1 MSTVRSGLREL
12 TGRKNRVLAIWR
24 LKGCPRCRGDM
35 VLDRDKWGSYEQC
48 IQCGY
53 LLDVPNAVNA
63 TPSSGEESSA
73 TSSH

>member
-35 VLDRDKWGSYEQC
+35 VLDRDEWGSYEQC

-53 LLDVPNAVNA
+53 LLDVPNAVKA